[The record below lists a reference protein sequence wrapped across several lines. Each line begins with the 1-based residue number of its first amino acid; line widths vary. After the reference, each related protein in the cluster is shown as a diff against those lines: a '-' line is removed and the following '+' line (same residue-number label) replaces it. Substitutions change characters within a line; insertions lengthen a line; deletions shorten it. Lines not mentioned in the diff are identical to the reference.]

1 MAVKKRPTIHD
12 VADRAGVSVATVSNV
27 LGHRKVVSPL
37 LAENVRRAAEE
48 LGYSADRAASQ
59 LRSGKAKVIAIV
71 VPSLDNPYFTS
82 IIAAVEQA
90 VRTDGYDIIVA
101 SSNND
106 SGLEAKRLHALLSW
120 RPAGIIVIPAEDGSP
135 VIDILAA
142 NAPPFVVVDR
152 LPDREVVDS
161 IAIDNHQA
169 ARIAAEHLLQLGHR
183 DVLIVASTLQLSNI
197 RERQTAITEAFTKT
211 GCAAPEVLEVGLTL
225 EAVIGG
231 LAGWFVGKER
241 PTGIIALT
249 NFTTIGVIA
258 ALAAAGVRVPTDIS
272 LVGFDDYIWMQA
284 ATPSITA
291 IRQPVEKL
299 GIEAWNCLRQRI
311 DGSRKPPRT
320 VRLSCALQVRNSSA
334 AVEAKTN
341 RIRKRRST
349 AKVA

>member
-37 LAENVRRAAEE
+37 LAKNVRRAAEE

-59 LRSGKAKVIAIV
+59 LRSGKTKVIAIV

-90 VRTDGYDIIVA
+90 VRVDGYDIIVA

-106 SGLEAKRLHALLSW
+106 SASEVKRLQALLSW
-120 RPAGIIVIPAEDGSP
+120 RPAGIMVIPAGDDSSTSK
-135 VIDILAA
+135 ILAA

-152 LPDREVVDS
+152 LPDRETVDS

-197 RERQTAITEAFTKT
+197 RERQAAITQAFTQT
-211 GCAAPEVLEVGLTL
+211 GCPVPRVLEVGLTL
-225 EAVIGG
+225 EAVVGG

>member
-1 MAVKKRPTIHD
+1 M
-12 VADRAGVSVATVSNV
+12 
-27 LGHRKVVSPL
+27 
-37 LAENVRRAAEE
+37 
-48 LGYSADRAASQ
+48 
-59 LRSGKAKVIAIV
+59 
-71 VPSLDNPYFTS
+71 
-82 IIAAVEQA
+82 
-90 VRTDGYDIIVA
+90 
-101 SSNND
+101 
-106 SGLEAKRLHALLSW
+106 
-120 RPAGIIVIPAEDGSP
+120 
-135 VIDILAA
+135 
-142 NAPPFVVVDR
+142 
-152 LPDREVVDS
+152 
-161 IAIDNHQA
+161 
-169 ARIAAEHLLQLGHR
+169 
-183 DVLIVASTLQLSNI
+183 
-197 RERQTAITEAFTKT
+197 
-211 GCAAPEVLEVGLTL
+211 TL
-225 EAVIGG
+225 EAVVGG